1 MTDEKQY
8 WSVDELESL
17 TETVQE
23 AEVEYQDK
31 LIKVSWCEL
40 TESEEPKS
48 LTIDESLSDEEKNK
62 AFIDLARERTIAM
75 MRKAH
80 EKQPD
85 DSILPVEVFDKLPT
99 TVKFIVSNKVLGV
112 ADPNEQ

>member
-40 TESEEPKS
+40 TESE
-48 LTIDESLSDEEKNK
+48 
-62 AFIDLARERTIAM
+62 
-75 MRKAH
+75 
-80 EKQPD
+80 
-85 DSILPVEVFDKLPT
+85 
-99 TVKFIVSNKVLGV
+99 
-112 ADPNEQ
+112 

>member
-8 WSVDELESL
+8 WSVDELELL

-40 TESEEPKS
+40 TESEEPKN
-48 LTIDESLSDEEKNK
+48 LAIDENLSEEERNK
-62 AFIDLARERTIAM
+62 EFLELARERCKAM
-75 MRKAH
+75 MIKAQD
-80 EKQPD
+80 KKPD
-85 DSILPVEVFDKLPT
+85 DSVLSIDVFAKLPT
-99 TVKFIVSNKVLGV
+99 TVKFLVSNKVLGV